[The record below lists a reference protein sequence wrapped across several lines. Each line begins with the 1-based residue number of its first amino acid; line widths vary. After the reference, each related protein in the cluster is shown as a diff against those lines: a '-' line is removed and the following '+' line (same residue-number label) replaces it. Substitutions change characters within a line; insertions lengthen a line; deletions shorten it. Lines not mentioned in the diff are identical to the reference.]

1 MRLKMV
7 RQLRS
12 IFLAEVYMR
21 IRALPLCIL
30 ALLYCGC
37 SRSPAAKEAKF
48 LARGK
53 KFLDQKDYARAALE
67 FRSANQANPR
77 DAEPWY
83 QLGIAYLGAKQ
94 PDNAFLALLKATELN
109 PRHTSAQLRVSEM
122 ALQSQQPEVLQEA
135 VKRLNQVLT
144 DDQPEVL
151 DALAIADFKLKKPEE
166 AIDLLHRALAKF
178 PNDIRSA
185 GTLAAIQFGQHDFE
199 GAEQT
204 LSTTVARAPQSADAA
219 MALAN
224 LYLLENKKQ
233 EAEPE
238 LQRAIRIAPSN
249 TPALLTLGALQLQ
262 AGRTSEADET
272 YRRIAA
278 LPGANL
284 SYIHAAFLF
293 QQGKKAEAVEELEKL
308 AKGPGADRAARLR
321 LVGAYIAMNRTE
333 EALEY
338 LEGLLKSNPK
348 DADALLLRARVYL
361 TKGQSTEARKDFEGV
376 LRIHPNSADAHYGLS
391 RVQAMMG
398 FEQNRQREL
407 TEALRL
413 NPALFQAR
421 VELARSQVGS
431 GQAQA
436 ALDTMDA
443 APRNQKSGI
452 VFNTTRNWAL
462 LALNRVD
469 EADAEAEKQ
478 LHIYPGGQATSE
490 LALQRATAR
499 FMKKDYAGA
508 RAGAQQILRADPEDV
523 PALNL
528 VMESCVA
535 EKQTPLALQILKE
548 AASRNANSARM
559 QLLIGQWLGRF
570 GKLTEARAALSAAKN
585 LNPASTDSDLAIAM
599 LDMQEGKIETARTEL
614 TNLLAAQPANEA
626 ANLLLAELEFSQ
638 KNSGAAAVHFVAAV
652 EKNPDN
658 VTALNGAAYLMV
670 GQDPNVALKY
680 AQHAADLAPN
690 NAMVQDTLGWVY
702 YRRGDYPKAVEYLS
716 RSVAGQPSPVRRFHL
731 AMAYLKAGD
740 RDQGQQQLSQAL
752 AQDPNLLK
760 NEEGW
765 LP

>member
-1 MRLKMV
+1 M
-7 RQLRS
+7 
-12 IFLAEVYMR
+12 
-21 IRALPLCIL
+21 
-30 ALLYCGC
+30 
-37 SRSPAAKEAKF
+37 
-48 LARGK
+48 ARGK
-53 KFLDQKDYARAALE
+53 KFLDQKDYSRAALE

-94 PDNAFLALLKATELN
+94 PDNAFVAFLKATELN

-135 VKRLNQVLT
+135 VKRLNQVLA

-178 PNDIRSA
+178 PNDIKSA
-185 GTLAAIQFGQHDFE
+185 GTLAAIQFGQHNIE
-199 GAEQT
+199 EAEQT
-204 LSTTVARAPQSADAA
+204 LKTAATKAPQSAEAA

-238 LQRAIRIAPSN
+238 LLRAIRMDPSN
-249 TPALLTLGALQLQ
+249 SPALLTLGALQLQ
-262 AGRTSEADET
+262 TGRTGEADET
-272 YRRIAA
+272 YRKIAA
-278 LPGANL
+278 LPSANL

-308 AKGPGADRAARLR
+308 AKGPGADHAARLR
-321 LVGAYIAMNRTE
+321 LVGAYIAMDRAD
-333 EALEY
+333 EAFEY
-338 LEGLLKSNPK
+338 LAGLLKSNPK
-348 DADALLLRARVYL
+348 DADALLLQARVYL
-361 TKGQSTEARKDFEGV
+361 TKGQTTEGRKDFEAV
-376 LRIHPNSADAHYGLS
+376 LRIQPNSADAHYGLS

-398 FEQNRQREL
+398 FEQNRRREL
-407 TEALRL
+407 NEALRL

-443 APRNQKSGI
+443 APRNQKSGV
-452 VFNTTRNWAL
+452 VFTTTRNWAL

-478 LHIYPGGQATSE
+478 LHIHLDGRATPE
-490 LALQRATAR
+490 LVLQRATAR

-508 RAGAQQILRADPEDV
+508 RADAQQILRASPEDGQ
-523 PALNL
+523 ALNL
-528 VMESCVA
+528 AVETCIA
-535 EKQTPLALQILKE
+535 EKQTPVALQILKD

-559 QLLIGQWLGRF
+559 QLLIGQWLSRF
-570 GKLTEARAALSAAKN
+570 GKSAEARAALSAAKN
-585 LNPASTDSDLAIAM
+585 LNPASIDADLAIAM
-599 LDMQEGKIETARTEL
+599 LDMQEGKIETAHTEL

-626 ANLLLAELEFSQ
+626 VNLLLAELEVSQ
-638 KNSGAAAVHFVAAV
+638 KNREAAAVHFSAVV

-670 GQDPNVALKY
+670 GQDPNTALKY

-690 NAMVQDTLGWVY
+690 DAMVQDTLGWVY
-702 YRRGDYPKAVEYLS
+702 YRKGDYRKAVDYLS

-731 AMAYLKAGD
+731 AMAYFKTGD
-740 RDQGQQQLSQAL
+740 RDQGQQELTQAL
-752 AQDPNLLK
+752 AQDPNLFK
-760 NEEGW
+760 SEEGW
-765 LP
+765 LQ